1 MRFGN
6 ALAGAFAVVA
16 TLAVACSSSS
26 SSGSSSSSSSSSG
39 SSPSNPTKVDVR
51 PVAMSAEGR
60 AASEAYATEL
70 EVLKIASVNYTLDLT
85 KALPPLDVSG
95 AQAEALATA
104 VHAHAAWLAT
114 ASALSGTGGSGTGAG
129 PGGMGVLTLHPRT
142 TGVVRSAIFG
152 IDDAIVIAGLA
163 IAAWGAAK
171 GVHKAVEIRTA
182 PTGEKIETASSGDL
196 AVINQSLGLPSTATK
211 AEAKKAFD
219 DLGMGAR
226 LAKAKLIEQDLRL
239 AETNNTPD
247 VQSIP
252 AEKLQRAVA
261 ESSVECGKTAVKAT
275 VSASTFSGQGYSQ
288 AAQALGATERA
299 GNVIDL
305 TISAVSEATNVPL
318 QPLDRLANHLEGTV
332 ASKTRETVTLP
343 PAPAG
348 VTPDAATQVLST
360 TDPTLSEFVSAI
372 DAKIRSVVDPLISLI
387 GAIAK
392 GDGTLSV
399 NQPSRIHQVVVDGA
413 TNVQVV
419 QIPSVGAATLIV
431 ATDCHGTTSYDVDTG
446 GPLTVPY
453 SIAENTCAKGDCSA
467 VLQLVDSEVTLPAE
481 CERCINSTCG
491 GQCTAC
497 DPTCVETV
505 DRCYQKCDDSRRA
518 CHQSCAGC
526 SGEGCYSQ
534 CLSSC
539 ASVDVACDDKC
550 GAMPEAAKSDAI
562 GTCIQGPCGEACASA
577 IK

>member
-1 MRFGN
+1 
-6 ALAGAFAVVA
+6 
-16 TLAVACSSSS
+16 
-26 SSGSSSSSSSSSG
+26 
-39 SSPSNPTKVDVR
+39 
-51 PVAMSAEGR
+51 MSAEGR

-70 EVLKIASVNYTLDLT
+70 EVLKIASANYTLDLT

-114 ASALSGTGGSGTGAG
+114 ASALSGTGGTGTGT
-129 PGGMGVLTLHPRT
+129 GGMGVLALRPRT
-142 TGVVRSAIFG
+142 IDGRTGAVRSAIFG
-152 IDDAIVIAGLA
+152 IDDAVVIVGLA
-163 IAAWGAAK
+163 IVAYGAAK

-182 PTGEKIETASSGDL
+182 PTGEKIDSASSGDL
-196 AVINQSLGLPSTATK
+196 TVINQSLGLPSTATK

-219 DLGMGAR
+219 ELGMGAR

-288 AAQALGATERA
+288 AAQALGASERA

-318 QPLDRLANHLEGTV
+318 QPLDRLASHLEGTV
-332 ASKTRETVTLP
+332 ASKTKETVTLP
-343 PAPAG
+343 AAPAG
-348 VTPDAATQVLST
+348 VTPDAATQVLSS
-360 TDPTLSEFVSAI
+360 TDPTLSEFASAI

-419 QIPSVGAATLIV
+419 QIPDIGAATLIV
-431 ATDCHGTTSYDVDTG
+431 STDCHGTTSYSVDTSAA
-446 GPLTVPY
+446 LTVPY

-550 GAMPEAAKSDAI
+550 GATPEASKSEAI